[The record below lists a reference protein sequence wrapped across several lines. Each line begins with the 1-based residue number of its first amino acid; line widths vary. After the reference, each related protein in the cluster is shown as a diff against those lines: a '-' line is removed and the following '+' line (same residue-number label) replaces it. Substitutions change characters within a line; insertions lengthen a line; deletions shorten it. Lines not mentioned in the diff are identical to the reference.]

1 MRRTFQV
8 ILIPIESRTLCGS
21 PKTVERCNR
30 MEGRKDY
37 REASEREYTRAR
49 LARDPRD
56 GRFSSRPP
64 PLPPRASEG
73 ASERPAAYKIQIV
86 CPPLRCVPRSFSS
99 VGLGRGRSF
108 RRLSFKQKNHL
119 FRWWVPFVFW
129 NFLAGPTR
137 DPRTDTGAA
146 GDTKSEPVYLEGT
159 EGKGSDRAGR
169 RQGRKLLAR
178 SRCNR
183 SGGRGRRTGKRRT
196 ARNCGIVVE
205 AGNCGQ
211 MNAHAGD
218 GGRAERGGRGM
229 MMGRAGVDVDEGEAH
244 GLGHQGRERRVVR
257 LAPPSSPRFLDRLH
271 LASTVLVSALAGSP
285 VIIVDSVR
293 ERCDV

>member
-1 MRRTFQV
+1 MVRRRRWSDATGWRGGRITARRASASTRALVLLGTRGTAAFRRV
-8 ILIPIESRTLCGS
+8 LRHS
-21 PKTVERCNR
+21 PLER
-30 MEGRKDY
+30 
-37 REASEREYTRAR
+37 ASER
-49 LARDPRD
+49 P
-56 GRFSSRPP
+56 
-64 PLPPRASEG
+64 
-73 ASERPAAYKIQIV
+73 RPAAYKIQIV

-129 NFLAGPTR
+129 NFLAGPTAR
-137 DPRTDTGAA
+137 AG

-244 GLGHQGRERRVVR
+244 GLGHQGRERRVVSR
-257 LAPPSSPRFLDRLH
+257 LLPPPVFWTASISLPPSSSRH
-271 LASTVLVSALAGSP
+271 LQARPS
-285 VIIVDSVR
+285 
-293 ERCDV
+293 